1 MDKSIFKF
9 IMHYSKPQQLML
21 LMLTLLSFPFL
32 YYSLDLPKTII
43 NDAIDGKNFP
53 KMMMG
58 FELNQIEYLLALCF
72 LFLSLVF
79 VNGGFKLIINIFRGK
94 LGERMLRRL
103 RYMLYTRVLR
113 FPQSQFKKTSQGEII
128 SMVTAEVEPLGGYI
142 GEAIS
147 LPAFQGGTLITILA
161 FIMIQDVYLGFA
173 AIALYPVQMV
183 LIPKLQRRVNV
194 LGKER
199 VQAVRKLSERI
210 GETVSNIQ
218 EIHVHASSERELS
231 SISSWLGKIYTI
243 RVEIYQRKFF
253 IKFLNNFI
261 AQMTPFLFYS
271 IGGVLVI
278 KGSISFGALVAVL
291 AAYKDLSPPWKELLR
306 HYQTAADAHIK
317 YDQLTAQFHPDNM
330 LDENLQQNA
339 PDETPELSGPIV
351 AQNLVVTD
359 DNDNRIL
366 DGLNINITKNTSTAI
381 ISRDGDGAD
390 AFIATLL
397 RLMNV
402 DNGSIKIGHLSI
414 QNLHEQSI
422 GRHIGYADH
431 NAFTFSG
438 SVRDNLFYGLRH
450 HLQIASDGND
460 SLSADC
466 ENFISEAKSSGNSIL
481 EFNGNWTDLKAAG
494 VTDRESL
501 LARTIDVLE
510 MVEFDSDIYQRSLQS
525 SIAPEKHPELTA
537 QILKARAALKSQQQN
552 PEIAALI
559 EPFDRGRYNH
569 NMTVAENI
577 IMGTPIGS
585 DFDLGNMGRNQYM
598 LSVLDQ
604 AGLREKFLETGLTVA
619 ETMVELFQDLPPDH
633 EFFSRYSFIAAED
646 LPIYQDI
653 IRDAG
658 QSSLKK
664 LDDNSRTL
672 LMNLPFMLIP
682 KRHRLGLATDE
693 VIEKIMQAR
702 IIFADNLPASMQSTI
717 AFYNESEYN
726 AAASIQDNILF
737 GKIAF
742 GRQHSLQHVNDLI
755 CDVIEQNGIRSQLI
769 NIGLDSDVGIAG
781 SKLST
786 AQRQKLCLAR
796 NIIKQP
802 DMIIMQAAL
811 NALDKSSA
819 DQIMNNVMAEFKGR
833 TFIATFTD
841 LSDKIIF
848 DHHITLKNGKAQ

>member
-21 LMLTLLSFPFL
+21 LVLTLLSFPFL

-53 KMMMG
+53 KMVMG
-58 FELNQIEYLLALCF
+58 FELNQIEYLLTLCF
-72 LFLSLVF
+72 IFLSLVF
-79 VNGGFKLIINIFRGK
+79 VNGGFKLAINIFRGK

-103 RYMLYTRVLR
+103 RYMLYARVLR

-183 LIPKLQRRVNV
+183 LIPKLQRRINI

-231 SISSWLGKIYTI
+231 NISSWLGKIYFI
-243 RVEIYQRKFF
+243 RIDIYQRKFF

-317 YDQLTAQFHPDNM
+317 YDQLTAQFHPDDMLEENM
-330 LDENLQQNA
+330 QQNA
-339 PDETPELSGPIV
+339 PDETPKLSGPIV

-359 DNDNRIL
+359 DNDNRLL
-366 DGLNINITKNTSTAI
+366 DGFNINITKNSSTAI

-390 AFIATLL
+390 EFIAAMLRFMTLE
-397 RLMNV
+397 
-402 DNGSIKIGHLSI
+402 NGSIKIGDLSI
-414 QNLHEQSI
+414 QNMHEQSI
-422 GRHIGYADH
+422 GRRIGYANH
-431 NAFTFSG
+431 NAYTFNG

-450 HLQIASDGND
+450 HLQIASDGKD
-460 SLSADC
+460 SVSEDC
-466 ENFISEAKSSGNSIL
+466 KKFISEAKSSGNSVL
-481 EFNGNWTDLKAAG
+481 DFNGDWTDFKAAG
-494 VTDRESL
+494 VTDHESL
-501 LARTIDVLE
+501 LARTIDVLK
-510 MVEFDSDIYQRSLQS
+510 MVEFDGDIYQRSLQS
-525 SIAPEKHPELTA
+525 SIAPEHHPELTT
-537 QILKARAALKSQQQN
+537 QILKARAALKNQQQN
-552 PEIAALI
+552 PEISALI
-559 EPFDRGRYNH
+559 EPFDRGQYNH

-585 DFDLGNMGRNQYM
+585 DFDLGNMGQNTYM

-604 AGLREKFLETGLTVA
+604 AGLHETFLETGLTVA

-653 IRDAG
+653 IRDAE
-658 QSSLKK
+658 QSSLNDLNK
-664 LDDNSRTL
+664 DSRAL
-672 LMNLPFMLIP
+672 LINLPFMLIP

-693 VIEKIMQAR
+693 IIEKIMQAR
-702 IIFADNLPASMQSTI
+702 ILFADNLPATMQNAI

-742 GRQHSLQHVNDLI
+742 GRQHGSQQVNDLI
-755 CDVIEQNGIRSQLI
+755 HDLVKQNGIFSQLI
-769 NIGLDSDVGIAG
+769 NIGLECDVGIAG
-781 SKLST
+781 SNLS
-786 AQRQKLCLAR
+786 AAGRQKLCLAR
-796 NIIKQP
+796 NILKQP
-802 DMIIMQAAL
+802 DIMIMQAAL

-833 TFIATFTD
+833 TFIATFMD
-841 LSDKIIF
+841 LPDKTTF
-848 DHHITLKNGKAQ
+848 DHHITIKNGKAH